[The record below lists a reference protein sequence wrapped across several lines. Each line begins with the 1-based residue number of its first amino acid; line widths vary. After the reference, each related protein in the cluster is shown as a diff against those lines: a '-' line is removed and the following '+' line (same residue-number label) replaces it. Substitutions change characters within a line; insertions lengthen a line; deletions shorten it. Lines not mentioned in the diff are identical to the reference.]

1 MAGMEKYLNKEFI
14 LQHKKRIIQVGA
26 VILIL
31 IVAIAIYAAGHS
43 DKNDDIDIAQNN
55 NEAPAAVQNEETEEV
70 IIAESPVNIEC
81 KVEKIVPLGSHHM
94 FMAKVVNIMV
104 DDDYMEDNGRFALEK
119 TNPLIYSH
127 GGYYETGKKLGTFGY
142 SVRKKKK
149 RKKPNGRKK

>member
-1 MAGMEKYLNKEFI
+1 MDRVKKCENCRHFFYDNSTGASDCGQVNEMSEEDMDHYFME
-14 LQHKKRIIQVGA
+14 G
-26 VILIL
+26 
-31 IVAIAIYAAGHS
+31 
-43 DKNDDIDIAQNN
+43 
-55 NEAPAAVQNEETEEV
+55 NENCPCYEE
-70 IIAESPVNIEC
+70 
-81 KVEKIVPLGSHHM
+81 
-94 FMAKVVNIMV
+94 